1 MNLSFWKDRSVLLTG
16 HTGFKG
22 AWTAFLLDSLGARV
36 TGVALEPT
44 PEQPL
49 LRKFHLQE
57 RIDHHVSDILN
68 RDKLATIVTKAE
80 PDVVIHMAAQSLVRE
95 SYQSPVETFETN
107 VVGTAN
113 LLDCLRSAS
122 HKNSVAVVVVT
133 TDKCYQNNELG
144 VPFSEVDPLGG
155 QDPYSSS
162 KACTELVVQSYR
174 DSFFS
179 TNDCVISVATGRAGN
194 VIGGGDGSRDRLIPD
209 AMRAFSGGR
218 ILHLRNP
225 HSVRPWQHVLEP
237 ISGYLTLAEHL
248 YSKGNRFDGGW
259 NFGPAEESTVTVG
272 EVVMKVADLYGE
284 GAGFTSVDLEN
295 QPHEATLLRLD
306 ITKAEEELN
315 WKPRWPLDVSLAKTV
330 DWYKQ
335 DLEGADMRRVTRD
348 QISEYLKAAS
358 LGTKDQL
365 EN

>member
-22 AWTAFLLDSLGARV
+22 AWTAFLLDWLGARV

-44 PEQPL
+44 SEQPL
-49 LRKFHLQE
+49 LSKFHLEE

-68 RDKLATIVTKAE
+68 RDRLAAIVTKAE

-107 VVGTAN
+107 VIGTAN
-113 LLDCLRSAS
+113 LLNCLRNQ
-122 HKNSVAVVVVT
+122 KNEKSLAVVVVT
-133 TDKCYQNNELG
+133 SDKCYQNNELG
-144 VPFSEVDPLGG
+144 IPFLETDSLGG
-155 QDPYSSS
+155 RDPYSTS
-162 KACTELVVQSYR
+162 KACTELLVQSYR

-179 TNDCVISVATGRAGN
+179 MNDCVISVATGRAGN

-225 HSVRPWQHVLEP
+225 SSVRPWQHVLEP

-248 YSKGNRFDGGW
+248 HAKGNRFDGGW

-272 EVVMKVADLYGE
+272 EVVTKMADLYGE
-284 GAGFTSVDLEN
+284 GAGFASVDFEN

-315 WKPRWPLDVSLAKTV
+315 WKPRWSLDVALAKTV
-330 DWYKQ
+330 HWFKR
-335 DLEGADMRRVTRD
+335 DLEGADMQRVTRD

-358 LGTKDQL
+358 LGNKDR